1 MSTYDRRQRAVALG
15 YGIVNHLAFAAGIAA
30 MIAGLYFGL
39 GTGRGTLHGAAAVA
53 ADALL
58 LVSFFVLHSYLLSS
72 SGRRRVL
79 DRLAPLGLGR
89 DLGSTI
95 FATIASLQLLLTFVA
110 WSPIGPVWWQP
121 HGALRVVA
129 TLAYAASWGFLL
141 KAMADAG
148 LPLQTGFL
156 GWGSIV
162 RGRKPCY
169 AAFPEHGTFRYL
181 RQPIYLAFA
190 LTLWTGPVWTVDR
203 LLLAIPWTLYCIA
216 GPVLKER
223 RCVAIYGE
231 RFQRYQRRVP
241 YWLPDLR
248 SLARASQSDA
258 AS

>member
-1 MSTYDRRQRAVALG
+1 MRSYDRRQRSVALA
-15 YGIVNHLAFAAGIAA
+15 YGIFNHAVFAIGIAA
-30 MIAGLYFGL
+30 MVAGLYFGL
-39 GTGRGTLHGAAAVA
+39 GTGRGRLHGAAAVV

-58 LVSFFVLHSYLLSS
+58 LVSFVVLHSFLLSAA
-72 SGRRRVL
+72 GRRVL

-89 DLGSTI
+89 DLGTTT
-95 FATIASLQLLLTFVA
+95 FATIASLQLLVTFVA
-110 WSPIGPVWWQP
+110 WSPIGPVWWEP
-121 HGALRVVA
+121 HGSLRVAV

-162 RGRKPCY
+162 RGRKPRFGG
-169 AAFPEHGTFRYL
+169 FPERGTFRYL

-190 LTLWTGPVWTVDR
+190 LTLWTGPVWNADH

-223 RCVAIYGE
+223 RCIAAYGE
-231 RFQRYQRRVP
+231 SFQRYQRRVP

-248 SLARASQSDA
+248 RLARTAHGDASY
-258 AS
+258 